1 MRIKISSASV
11 HHFMRAVILTGFA
24 VYTAFLLMTGD
35 ILQFIVPQIVIY
47 VKLAD
52 IVLFITAGFQFYIA
66 FLSLKQ
72 QVISCA
78 CGHDHQATGD
88 SHDHAFGH
96 HHTHEMDAP
105 LWKSVVIY
113 GLFIIPLVLGAC
125 LPNKAIA
132 SSLVDKKGMNLGGY
146 SARGNHAGG
155 ELVELGG
162 NEDPALK
169 QLFKANVYDRDYA
182 RLGMVV
188 YKQPLIEMKD
198 EWFIEKLHA
207 LNSFADNFQDKEI
220 RIKGFVYREAGLQGN
235 QFIVGRMGMTHCIAD
250 ISPYGIIA
258 EASDS
263 SAFANDS
270 WVTVTGKIAKT
281 VYNGQTVIKIRVEK
295 VEPAAEPSVPYV
307 YPDWNF
313 ASKL

>member
-1 MRIKISSASV
+1 MNVKISSVNV
-11 HHFMRAVILTGFA
+11 HYFLRAAILTGFA
-24 VYTAFLLMTGD
+24 VYIAYVLISGE
-35 ILQFIVPQIVIY
+35 ILQFIVPQLVIY

-52 IVLFITAGFQFYIA
+52 AALFITAGFQFYIA

-72 QVISCA
+72 QAIPCS
-78 CGHDHQATGD
+78 CGHDHQESND
-88 SHDHAFGH
+88 SQELAFGH
-96 HHTHEMDAP
+96 HHAHGMDGS
-105 LWKSVVIY
+105 LWKNIVIY
-113 GLFIIPLVLGAC
+113 GLFIIPLVLGSC
-125 LPNKAIA
+125 LPNKATA

-146 SARGNHAGG
+146 AVRSIQTSG

-182 RLGMVV
+182 RLGMML
-188 YKQPLIEMKD
+188 YKQQSIEMKD

-207 LNSFADNFQDKEI
+207 LNSFADNFRNKEI
-220 RIKGFVYREAGLQGN
+220 LIKGFVYREAGLPGN

-263 SAFANDS
+263 NALANDS
-270 WVTVTGKIAKT
+270 WVTITGKIGKT
-281 VYNGQTVIKIRVEK
+281 VYNGQPVIKLIVEK
-295 VEPAAEPSVPYV
+295 VQPAAEPSVPYV